1 MANAEATTYENI
13 TVEGDA
19 AVGRLTLNRP
29 DIGNALTP
37 EMMGEVAR
45 AMETLANDEAVR
57 AVVIDAN
64 GRQFSTG
71 GDLGFL
77 DDMTGYDPFEIKS
90 TVYGYF
96 GAGVRAIRLCPK
108 PTVAAVQGSAAGA
121 GCEIAL
127 ACDFR
132 IAATDVSFLESW
144 IHLGLISPLGGMS
157 LLPQLV
163 GLSKANEMLL
173 LGEAVGAEE
182 AARIGL
188 VNKVVEPDQ
197 LAGEAA
203 ALAERLAAG
212 APLGLRAM
220 KEGIRRGLEQPLAQ
234 EWEHNVYVQAMLIDS
249 EDFAE
254 GVAAMKERRRPSFKG
269 K

>member
-1 MANAEATTYENI
+1 MPNADATTYKNI
-13 TVEGDA
+13 VVEGGVA
-19 AVGRLTLNRP
+19 IGRLTLNRP

-37 EMMGEVAR
+37 AMMGEVAT
-45 AMETLANDEAVR
+45 AMDSLVNDDAVR
-57 AVVIDAN
+57 AIIIDAN

-71 GDLGFL
+71 GDLEFL
-77 DDMTGYDPFEIKS
+77 DQMTGYDPFEIKS

-96 GAGVRAIRLCPK
+96 GAGVRAIKLCPK
-108 PTVAAVQGSAAGA
+108 PTVAAVQGAAVGA

-132 IAATDVSFLESW
+132 VASTDASFLESW

-163 GLSKANEMLL
+163 GLSKANEMLI
-173 LGEAVGAEE
+173 LGETVRADE

-188 VNKVVEPDQ
+188 VNKTVEMDK
-197 LAGEAA
+197 LAGEAQ
-203 ALAERLAAG
+203 ALADRLAAG
-212 APLGLRAM
+212 APLGIRAM
-220 KEGIRRGLEQPLAQ
+220 KEGIRRGLEQSLAQ

-249 EDFAE
+249 KDFAE
-254 GVAAMKERRRPSFKG
+254 GVEAMKERRKPSFKG
-269 K
+269 E